1 MSPTWLAATVA
12 LLCTSSAL
20 AQQRPAPAPDERV
33 QTRNGV
39 LRLEHLGTLDNP
51 WGMAFLPDGRLLITE
66 KSGVLRIYD
75 GKTISGAIPGVPKVA
90 FRKQTGLA
98 DVEVDP
104 DFRRNGFIYLSY
116 AEAADQ
122 APGTSDPG
130 DPRLDKFNDFGD
142 NVVKGGAVARARL
155 AGGALRDVKVIWR
168 QDRKTLGRGHVAG
181 RLLFGPDGKLY
192 ITSGE
197 RMRFDPAQDLG
208 SNLGKVVRINA
219 DGSVPRD
226 NPFAGRRGA
235 RGDVWSYGHRNP
247 NGIAFHPRTGRL
259 WLHEFGP
266 KGGDEFNIVERG
278 TNYGWP
284 IVNDSRNYDDS
295 PNAPHASRP
304 DMKAP
309 ARVWTPVISPSGLLF
324 YSGKLM
330 GWPEDA
336 IIGGLSSK
344 ALIRLTMDGD
354 RVTAEERIPMGRRIR
369 DVIEAPDGALL
380 VLVDGDDGELLRLTP
395 ARR

>member
-1 MSPTWLAATVA
+1 MSRSWVTVA
-12 LLCTSSAL
+12 AVVLFASSAL
-20 AQQRPAPAPDERV
+20 AQQRPAPEPDERIP
-33 QTRNGV
+33 THTGA
-39 LRLEHLGTLDNP
+39 LRLQHLGTLDNP

-66 KSGVLRIYD
+66 KSGVLRMYD

-116 AEAADQ
+116 AEPADQ
-122 APGTSDPG
+122 TPGTSDLG
-130 DPRLDKFNDFGD
+130 DPRLAKFNDFGD
-142 NVVKGGAVARARL
+142 NVIKGGAVARARL
-155 AGGALRDVKVIWR
+155 DGGALRDVKVIWR
-168 QDRKTLGRGHVAG
+168 QDHKTLGRGHVAG

-219 DGSVPRD
+219 DGSIPTD
-226 NPFAGRRGA
+226 NPFVGRPGA
-235 RGDVWSYGHRNP
+235 RGDIWSYGHRNP
-247 NGIAFHPRTGRL
+247 NGIAFQPRTGHL
-259 WLHEFGP
+259 WLNEFGP
-266 KGGDEFNIVERG
+266 KGGDEFNLIERG
-278 TNYGWP
+278 GNYGWP
-284 IVNDSRNYDDS
+284 IVNDSLNYDDS

-304 DMKAP
+304 DFKAP

-330 GWPEDA
+330 NWRDDA

-344 ALIRLTMDGD
+344 ALIRLSMNGD
-354 RVTAEERIPMGRRIR
+354 RVTAEERIPMDRRIR
-369 DVIEAPDGALL
+369 DVIEAPDGALF